1 MVHQTVADKVI
12 ADPEPMGSSPS
23 DVTDFIWG
31 YVESPG
37 GRGEKLIHRTGS
49 RLGVKQTC
57 QM

>member
-1 MVHQTVADKVI
+1 MHQTLADEVI

-37 GRGEKLIHRTGS
+37 GRRERLIHRTGS